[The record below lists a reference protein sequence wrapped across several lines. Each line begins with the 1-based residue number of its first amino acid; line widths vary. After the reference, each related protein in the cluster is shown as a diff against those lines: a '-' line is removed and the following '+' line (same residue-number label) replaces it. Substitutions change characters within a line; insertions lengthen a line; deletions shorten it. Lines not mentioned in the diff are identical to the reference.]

1 MLFHR
6 NSFKNKMRQDF
17 SELYK
22 FLDNKAAFG
31 DSLET
36 NNKPFSVSD
45 NLHFNLRVKEA
56 KEPPKIPYFENPREV
71 SSELLLLQ
79 SMDFYYY
86 FIDVF
91 RFWKSIIFFLILT
104 VGSVFI
110 YYRPTTIFSL
120 YTFYFFNYIYDLE
133 DFFNYLS
140 NIFK

>member
-1 MLFHR
+1 MLFNK
-6 NSFKNKMRQDF
+6 NSFRSKIRQDF

-31 DSLET
+31 DPFET
-36 NNKPFSVSD
+36 NNKSFAVSD
-45 NLHFNLRVKEA
+45 NLHFNLRAKEA
-56 KEPPKIPYFENPREV
+56 KDPPKIPYFENPREV

-86 FIDVF
+86 FVDVF
-91 RFWKSIIFFLILT
+91 RFWKSIIFFLTLAA
-104 VGSVFI
+104 GSIFI
-110 YYRPTTIFSL
+110 YYHPTTVFSF